1 MKKGKRCWPRYWGRK
16 TYSDNSKATQT
27 MTKCFGNTK
36 GGGGLILIEEIGKP
50 SWKELVFEHTT
61 KCGRLEWMEV
71 SRENSP
77 SM

>member
-1 MKKGKRCWPRYWGRK
+1 
-16 TYSDNSKATQT
+16 

-36 GGGGLILIEEIGKP
+36 GGGGGLILIEEIGKP

-77 SM
+77 SV